1 MSGLPVA
8 PISAVKSRLRHSEP
22 LLVEVLSYTESDA
35 LMQEWFD
42 SVIFVDA
49 DEQDLP
55 ELEPED
61 DDEP

>member
-1 MSGLPVA
+1 M
-8 PISAVKSRLRHSEP
+8 SAVKARHRGGP
-22 LLVEVLSYTESDA
+22 FLVEVMSYEESDA
-35 LMQEWFD
+35 LLREWFD

-49 DEQDLP
+49 DESELP

>member
-1 MSGLPVA
+1 M
-8 PISAVKSRLRHSEP
+8 KSRRRHGEP
-22 LLVEVLSYTESDA
+22 FLVEVLSYEESDA

>member
-1 MSGLPVA
+1 M
-8 PISAVKSRLRHSEP
+8 KSRRRHGAP
-22 LLVEVLSYTESDA
+22 FLVEVLSYEESDA

-49 DEQDLP
+49 DEQELP
-55 ELEPED
+55 ELEAED

>member
-1 MSGLPVA
+1 M
-8 PISAVKSRLRHSEP
+8 KSRRRHGAP
-22 LLVEVLSYTESDA
+22 FLVEVLSYTESDA